1 MTQKL
6 NLGQPLDLYVN
17 QGALYSKAFQVLE
30 DNVPVDLS
38 DYAITLYF
46 RPYINSGDISE
57 VTIDIENESSGE
69 INISIEADVTS
80 DMSLERYVYKLVDDN
95 TNKIISTGFILVD
108 RF

>member
-17 QGALYSKAFQVLE
+17 QGALYSKSFQILE
-30 DNVPVDLS
+30 GNEPVDLV
-38 DYAITLYF
+38 DYSITLYF
-46 RPYINSGDISE
+46 RSYINSGDVSE
-57 VTIDIENESSGE
+57 VPIDIIDESSGE
-69 INISIEADVTS
+69 INILIEADVTT